1 MKKAKKLRILA
12 LSTIATS
19 FLALQTAEAATY
31 TVQKGDT
38 LTKIAQSN
46 KVTVQDIKNWNNLKN
61 DLIYVAQKL
70 EVSKQASN
78 DAVKPSNPST
88 TKPTTPKPTTPKPTT
103 PSKPATVSHTV
114 VKGDSLSKIA
124 KQYNV
129 TIKDIKDWNGLT
141 TDTIFVGQVLKLS
154 PEASLPE
161 NDTVHNNNGSS
172 DAGTST
178 VTTKDP
184 AANGQAIYKKTVDVA
199 NSLVGTPYLYGGN
212 TPEGLDC
219 SGLIYYA
226 FNQGGLKIG
235 RDSSEGYFNG
245 NTTQVKNPVAGDL
258 VFFQNTYKDGISH
271 MGIYI
276 GNNKFIHAGSDG
288 VEISDVTY
296 SYWSTRLVAYKR
308 FDAIK

>member
-1 MKKAKKLRILA
+1 MKKTKKLRILA

-38 LTKIAQSN
+38 LTKIAQN
-46 KVTVQDIKNWNNLKN
+46 HKITVQDIKSWNNLTN
-61 DLIYVAQKL
+61 DMIYVAQKL
-70 EVSKQASN
+70 EVTKKATN
-78 DAVKPSNPST
+78 EALKPSNPST
-88 TKPTTPKPTTPKPTT
+88 TKPTTPSKPTT
-103 PSKPATVSHTV
+103 VSYTV
-114 VKGDSLSKIA
+114 VKGDTLSKIA

-141 TDTIFVGQVLKLS
+141 TDNIFVGQVLKVS
-154 PEASLPE
+154 PVASIPE
-161 NDTVHNNNGSS
+161 SDTVHNNGSS
-172 DAGTST
+172 GAGTST
-178 VTTKDP
+178 ETTKDP
-184 AANGQAIYKKTVDVA
+184 TANGQAIYKKTVDVA

-235 RDSSEGYFNG
+235 RDSSEGYFYG
-245 NTTQVKNPVAGDL
+245 NTTQVKNPIAGDL

>member
-1 MKKAKKLRILA
+1 MKKTKKLRILA

-38 LTKIAQSN
+38 LTKIAQNN
-46 KVTVQDIKNWNNLKN
+46 KITVQDIKSWNNLTN
-61 DLIYVAQKL
+61 DMIYVAQKL

-88 TKPTTPKPTTPKPTT
+88 TKPTTPSKPTTG
-103 PSKPATVSHTV
+103 SYTV

-124 KQYNV
+124 KQFNV

-141 TDTIFVGQVLKLS
+141 TDNIYVGQVLKLS
-154 PEASLPE
+154 PVASIPE
-161 NDTVHNNNGSS
+161 SDTVHNNGST

-178 VTTKDP
+178 VTSKDP
-184 AANGQAIYKKTVDVA
+184 TANGQAVYKKTVDVA

-212 TPEGLDC
+212 TSEGLDC

-235 RDSSEGYFNG
+235 RDSSEGYFYG
-245 NTTQVKNPVAGDL
+245 NTTQVKNPIAGDL

-308 FDAIK
+308 FDSIK

>member
-1 MKKAKKLRILA
+1 MQKTKKLRILA
-12 LSTIATS
+12 LSTIVTS

-38 LTKIAQSN
+38 LTKIAQN
-46 KVTVQDIKNWNNLKN
+46 HKVTVQDIKSWNNLKN
-61 DLIYVAQKL
+61 DMIYVAQKL
-70 EVSKQASN
+70 AVSKQATN

-88 TKPTTPKPTTPKPTT
+88 TKPTTPSKPTTI
-103 PSKPATVSHTV
+103 SHTV

-124 KQYNV
+124 KQYYV

-141 TDTIFVGQVLKLS
+141 TDTIYIGQVLKLS
-154 PEASLPE
+154 PVASIPE
-161 NDTVHNNNGSS
+161 SDTTHNNGSS
-172 DAGTST
+172 GAGTST
-178 VTTKDP
+178 VITNDP
-184 AANGQAIYKKTVDVA
+184 TANGQAVYKKTVEVA
-199 NSLVGTPYLYGGN
+199 NTLVGTPYLYGGN
-212 TPEGLDC
+212 TSEGLDC
-219 SGLIYYA
+219 SGFIYYA

-235 RDSSEGYFNG
+235 RDSSEGYFYG
-245 NTTQVKNPVAGDL
+245 NTTQVKKPIAGDL

-308 FDAIK
+308 LDAIK

>member
-88 TKPTTPKPTTPKPTT
+88 TKPTTPKPTT

-245 NTTQVKNPVAGDL
+245 NTTQVKNPIAGDL

>member
-46 KVTVQDIKNWNNLKN
+46 KVTVQDIKSWNNLKN

-70 EVSKQASN
+70 EVSKQATN
-78 DAVKPSNPST
+78 DTVKPSNPT
-88 TKPTTPKPTTPKPTT
+88 TKPTTPKPTTPT
-103 PSKPATVSHTV
+103 KPATVSHTV

-141 TDTIFVGQVLKLS
+141 TDTIYVGQVLKLS
-154 PEASLPE
+154 PVASLPE
-161 NDTVHNNNGSS
+161 NDTVHNNGSS

-178 VTTKDP
+178 VTSKDST
-184 AANGQAIYKKTVDVA
+184 ANGQAIYKKTVDVA

-212 TPEGLDC
+212 TSEGLDC
-219 SGLIYYA
+219 SGFIYYA

-235 RDSSEGYFNG
+235 RDSSEGYFYG
-245 NTTQVKNPVAGDL
+245 NTTLIKNPIAGDL

-288 VEISDVTY
+288 VEISDVTF

-308 FDAIK
+308 FDTIK

>member
-70 EVSKQASN
+70 EVSKQATN

-88 TKPTTPKPTTPKPTT
+88 TKPTTPKPTT

-141 TDTIFVGQVLKLS
+141 TDTIYVGQVLKLS
-154 PEASLPE
+154 PVASIPE
-161 NDTVHNNNGSS
+161 NDTVHNNGSS

-178 VTTKDP
+178 VTSKDP
-184 AANGQAIYKKTVDVA
+184 TANGQAIYKKTVDVA

-212 TPEGLDC
+212 TSEGLDC
-219 SGLIYYA
+219 SGFIYYA

-235 RDSSEGYFNG
+235 RDSSEGYFYG
-245 NTTQVKNPVAGDL
+245 NTTQVKNPIAGDL

-288 VEISDVTY
+288 VEISDVTF

>member
-1 MKKAKKLRILA
+1 MKKTKKLRILA

-38 LTKIAQSN
+38 LAKIASN
-46 KVTVQDIKNWNNLKN
+46 HKVTVQDIKTWNNLKN
-61 DLIYVAQKL
+61 DMIYVAQKL
-70 EVSKQASN
+70 EISN
-78 DAVKPSNPST
+78 YATNDTVKPSNPST
-88 TKPTTPKPTTPKPTT
+88 TKPTTPSKTT
-103 PSKPATVSHTV
+103 AVSHTV

-129 TIKDIKDWNGLT
+129 TIKEIKDWNGLT
-141 TDTIFVGQVLKLS
+141 ADTIYIGQVLKLS
-154 PEASLPE
+154 SESSVSE
-161 NDTVHNNNGSS
+161 SETVHNNGTSG
-172 DAGTST
+172 AGTSSGT
-178 VTTKDP
+178 SKDST
-184 AANGQAIYKKTVDVA
+184 ANGQAVNKKTVDVA

-235 RDSSEGYFNG
+235 RESSEGYFNG
-245 NTTQVKNPVAGDL
+245 NTTQVNNPIAGDL

-276 GNNKFIHAGSDG
+276 GNNKFIHSGTDG

>member
-1 MKKAKKLRILA
+1 MKKTKKLRILA

-38 LTKIAQSN
+38 LSKIASN
-46 KVTVQDIKNWNNLKN
+46 HKVTVQDIKTWNNLKN
-61 DLIYVAQKL
+61 DMIYVAQKL
-70 EVSKQASN
+70 EISN
-78 DAVKPSNPST
+78 YATNDTVKPSNPSTTNPST
-88 TKPTTPKPTTPKPTT
+88 TKPTTPTKPT
-103 PSKPATVSHTV
+103 AVSHTV

-129 TIKDIKDWNGLT
+129 TIKEIKDWNGLT
-141 TDTIFVGQVLKLS
+141 VDTIYIGQVLKLS
-154 PEASLPE
+154 SESSVSE
-161 NDTVHNNNGSS
+161 SETVHNNGTSG
-172 DAGTST
+172 AGTSSGT
-178 VTTKDP
+178 SKDST
-184 AANGQAIYKKTVDVA
+184 ANGQAVYKKTVDVA
-199 NSLVGTPYLYGGN
+199 NSVVGTPYLYGGN

-235 RDSSEGYFNG
+235 RESSEGYFNG
-245 NTTQVKNPVAGDL
+245 NTTQVNNPIAGDL

-276 GNNKFIHAGSDG
+276 GNNKFIHAGTDG

>member
-1 MKKAKKLRILA
+1 MKKTKKLRILA

-38 LTKIAQSN
+38 LSKIASN
-46 KVTVQDIKNWNNLKN
+46 HKVTVQDIKTWNNLKN
-61 DLIYVAQKL
+61 DMIYVAQKL
-70 EVSKQASN
+70 EISN
-78 DAVKPSNPST
+78 YATNDTVKPSNPST
-88 TKPTTPKPTTPKPTT
+88 TKPTTPSKPT
-103 PSKPATVSHTV
+103 AVSHTV

-129 TIKDIKDWNGLT
+129 TIKEIKDWNGLT
-141 TDTIFVGQVLKLS
+141 VDTIYIGQVLKLS
-154 PEASLPE
+154 SESSVSE
-161 NDTVHNNNGSS
+161 SETVHNNGTSG
-172 DAGTST
+172 AGTSSGT
-178 VTTKDP
+178 SKDST
-184 AANGQAIYKKTVDVA
+184 ANGQAVYKKTVDVA
-199 NSLVGTPYLYGGN
+199 NSVVGTPYLYGGN

-235 RDSSEGYFNG
+235 RESSEGYFNG
-245 NTTQVKNPVAGDL
+245 NTTQVNNPIAGDL

-276 GNNKFIHAGSDG
+276 GNNKFIHAGTDG

>member
-1 MKKAKKLRILA
+1 MKKTKKLRILA

-38 LTKIAQSN
+38 LSKIASN
-46 KVTVQDIKNWNNLKN
+46 HKVTIQDIKTWNNLKN
-61 DLIYVAQKL
+61 DMIYVAQKL
-70 EVSKQASN
+70 EISN
-78 DAVKPSNPST
+78 YATNDTVKPTNPST
-88 TKPTTPKPTTPKPTT
+88 TNPSTQKPTT
-103 PSKPATVSHTV
+103 PSKTTAVSHTV

-129 TIKDIKDWNGLT
+129 TIKEIKDWNGLT
-141 TDTIFVGQVLKLS
+141 VDTIYIGQVLKLS
-154 PEASLPE
+154 SESSVSE
-161 NDTVHNNNGSS
+161 SETVHNNGTSG
-172 DAGTST
+172 AGTST
-178 VTTKDP
+178 GTSKEPTV
-184 AANGQAIYKKTVDVA
+184 NGQAVNKKTVDVA

-235 RDSSEGYFNG
+235 RESSEGYFNG
-245 NTTQVKNPVAGDL
+245 NTTQVNNPIAGDL
-258 VFFQNTYKDGISH
+258 VFFENTYKDGISH

-276 GNNKFIHAGSDG
+276 GNNKFIHAGTDG